1 MSDSCSKVDT
11 TWMAP
16 TVSVGSTA
24 PFAPMLRAVIRPNGK
39 LDADAMFSAGPAYGE
54 TAFAQVASCP
64 ERVCR

>member
-1 MSDSCSKVDT
+1 
-11 TWMAP
+11 MAP